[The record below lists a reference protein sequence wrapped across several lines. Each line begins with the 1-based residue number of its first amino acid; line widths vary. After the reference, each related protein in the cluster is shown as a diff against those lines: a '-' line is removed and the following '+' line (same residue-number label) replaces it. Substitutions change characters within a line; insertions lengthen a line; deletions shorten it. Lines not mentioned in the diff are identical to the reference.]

1 MSFIS
6 IIPIHQKDLNDLDK
20 YCIFFYSTQSPNQY
34 RFFVGSNKHVSLGFD
49 KFGKMINY
57 DQPRKTQNE
66 CLNQT
71 NLLNVHTKLTDVMPG
86 QYAPMFVKSRVVN
99 VIKRKNAKNFELF
112 RAKSSTPAST
122 TTTITTTT
130 SPPSTTSTTAIKD
143 IQFRFS
149 IDRLRRLKKRKFL
162 FEQERSR
169 KMRRLKKKRTKKSKA
184 KVLLLPNRDGIMR
197 I

>member
-1 MSFIS
+1 M
-6 IIPIHQKDLNDLDK
+6 DK

-57 DQPRKTQNE
+57 DQPRITQNE
-66 CLNQT
+66 CSNQT
-71 NLLNVHTKLTDVMPG
+71 NLLNVHTKLTDIMPG
-86 QYAPMFVKSRVVN
+86 QYAPLFVKSRVAN
-99 VIKRKNAKNFELF
+99 LIKRKNAKSFELF
-112 RAKSSTPAST
+112 RAKSTTSTST
-122 TTTITTTT
+122 TTTTTTTTT
-130 SPPSTTSTTAIKD
+130 STTPSSTTARIKNM
-143 IQFRFS
+143 QFTFS

-169 KMRRLKKKRTKKSKA
+169 KMRRLKKKRTKKSKS
-184 KVLLLPNRDGIMR
+184 KLVLFPNRDGIMR